1 MVLFQKKIYKPIY
14 MDGSYIS
21 LLLFIIVTIFYFVV
35 LKGPQLTVQILQNGN
50 SYSSYKISILYSLFS
65 YFVIVVFTQ
74 FGANVASIMSTCGGS
89 VGDNIASAALL
100 TFLPW
105 IAIFGSVITVL
116 IGFPGWKTAFSNVI
130 GYFVVSGQANTI
142 LSDLLVDT
150 DVSKYINDASQGDP
164 TKRDA
169 LELAASAIVKLT
181 GNMGLLINKMVPED
195 FMTYWTMLTPL
206 MKEKY
211 QNSGASDELQ
221 QKLLN
226 LVVLRDNIGEAMWY
240 VYTAVF
246 LTSIVQYNI
255 ATQDCNPDLASLN
268 INQQIFQQQQKT
280 VKEEN
285 KEAQS
290 TIYAH

>member
-35 LKGPQLTVQILQNGN
+35 LKGPQLTVSILQDGT
-50 SYSSYKISILYSLFS
+50 SYSSYQTSILYSLFS

-89 VGDNIASAALL
+89 VGENIASAALL

-105 IAIFGSVITVL
+105 IAIFGIVITVL
-116 IGFPGWKTAFSNVI
+116 IGFPGWKSAFSNVI

-181 GNMGLLINKMVPED
+181 GNMGLLINKIVPEN

-211 QNSGASDELQ
+211 QNSGAAEELQ

-240 VYTAVF
+240 VYTAIF

-255 ATQDCNPDLASLN
+255 ATQGCNPDLASLN

-290 TIYAH
+290 TVYAH

>member
-1 MVLFQKKIYKPIY
+1 M
-14 MDGSYIS
+14 YIA
-21 LLLFIIVTIFYFVV
+21 IVV
-35 LKGPQLTVQILQNGN
+35 L
-50 SYSSYKISILYSLFS
+50 
-65 YFVIVVFTQ
+65 TQ
-74 FGANVASIMSTCGGS
+74 FGVNVASIMSTCGGN

-105 IAIFGSVITVL
+105 IAIFGIVVAVL
-116 IGFPGWKTAFSNVI
+116 VGFPGWKSAFSNVI

-150 DVSKYINDASQGDP
+150 DVSKYINDAAGGDQ

-169 LELAASAIVKLT
+169 LETAASAIVKLN
-181 GNMGLLINKMVPED
+181 GNMSLLINKIVPEN
-195 FMTYWTMLTPL
+195 FMTYWSMLTPL

-211 QNSGASDELQ
+211 QSSGASEELQ

-240 VYTAVF
+240 VYTAIF

-255 ATQDCNPDLASLN
+255 ATQGCNPDLASLN
-268 INQQIFQQQQKT
+268 DNQLIFQQQQQK

-285 KEAQS
+285 EAAQS